1 LHRRGLHLSK
11 SKRNGTLYYP
21 LDTPITPTYE
31 WQIKEDGHKSCY
43 DYVLEEEID
52 ADYCTD
58 LVDEDSSN
66 VGKDVE
72 PQISMCVN
80 KWNVRHM

>member
-1 LHRRGLHLSK
+1 LCNFDVYDCTEEDYIQASQK
-11 SKRNGTLYYP
+11 ENGTLYYP

-31 WQIKEDGHKSCY
+31 WQIKEDGRRSCY

-58 LVDEDSSN
+58 L
-66 VGKDVE
+66 
-72 PQISMCVN
+72 
-80 KWNVRHM
+80 